1 MIRYEISTDPSFYGS
16 DVTEDEANASADKI
30 ADKLSDLYPD
40 ALFEIVTGAP
50 REDCLPGEEDQL
62 DEIRQLVNDNWA
74 DWI

>member
-1 MIRYEISTDPSFYGS
+1 MTRYEISTDPSFYGS
-16 DVTEDEANASADKI
+16 DVTEDEAREGAVNVVS
-30 ADKLSDLYPD
+30 KLSDLYPD

-50 REDCLPGEEDQL
+50 REECIPGEEDQL